1 MEKTVRHHTEMAV
14 GMQKPSGH
22 LRASTASSRSGDART
37 TVRCRLRL
45 QRPDRRNCQ
54 MRIPPLCLSAPS
66 CLVVSPIV
74 AACSS
79 CHDSAIA
86 VDHMQTNGGS
96 FYEPRATAFSK
107 QQQEECLLC
116 HGPGKL
122 ASIADRHA
130 FLP

>member
-1 MEKTVRHHTEMAV
+1 
-14 GMQKPSGH
+14 
-22 LRASTASSRSGDART
+22 
-37 TVRCRLRL
+37 
-45 QRPDRRNCQ
+45 
-54 MRIPPLCLSAPS
+54 
-66 CLVVSPIV
+66 LVVSPIV

-96 FYEPRATAFSK
+96 LYGPRATAFSK